1 MTAISLRADP
11 ARTALI
17 VILVGAAAT
26 IGGALFF
33 EYVIGLNPCELC
45 LEQRKPYYAAIVLSA
60 VLLAL
65 SGRVSPRIQAAGLIL
80 LGLIW
85 VSGSALGVYHS
96 GAEWHFWPGPT
107 TCGGDAAFGLDKG
120 DLVSAL
126 KNAKPVVSCTDVQW
140 RFLGLSLAGYN
151 ALIAAGLALVA
162 FAGAAFQGSSSVSQY
177 R

>member
-1 MTAISLRADP
+1 MTAKFLRADP
-11 ARTALI
+11 ARSALI
-17 VILVGAAAT
+17 IILVGALAT

-33 EYVIGLNPCELC
+33 EYALGLSPCELC
-45 LEQRKPYYAAIVLSA
+45 LEQRKPYYAAIVFSA

-65 SGRVSPRIQAAGLIL
+65 SGRISPRIQVAGLIL

-85 VSGSALGVYHS
+85 VSGSALGVYHA

-107 TCGGDAAFGLDKG
+107 TCGSAAAFDLGGG

-126 KNAKPVVSCTDVQW
+126 KKAKPVVSCTDVQW

-151 ALIAAGLALVA
+151 VLIAAGLALVA
-162 FAGAAFQGSSSVSQY
+162 FAGAAFQGSSSVSQ
-177 R
+177 